1 MVLYMLESMTKK
13 KDIETLHSLF
23 KFIDTSAQRLAS
35 PEAVCIPQ

>member
-13 KDIETLHSLF
+13 EDIETLHSLF

-35 PEAVCIPQ
+35 PEAVCLPQ